1 MTSIYD
7 IACKKAFDNGEGL
20 TEEEILQVLTVSDDE
35 LPAILELAHETRI
48 KHCGVEVS
56 LEGII
61 SLKTGGCPEDCH
73 FCSQSGLFESPV
85 RAVTL
90 NIPELVEAA
99 KQTEKMGASE
109 FCIVAAVKGPTPGL
123 LDQVREAVAAINAE
137 VNISISASLGIL
149 TLEQAEQL
157 AAMGVSRYNH
167 NLETA
172 RSFFPNVV
180 TTHTWDER
188 KHTLDNVRAVGMEVC
203 CGGIIGLGETVEQR
217 AEFAAQLASIS
228 PHEVPMNFLDPRPGT
243 PFADRDL
250 VPQGEA
256 LRAVAAFRLAMPY
269 AQLRF
274 AGGTE
279 LALGDDGTEQGLLGG
294 ANAIIGGN
302 YLTTLGR
309 PIEADRD
316 AVDSV
321 MNLGITPIKRPVEV
335 PGDVVRETLR
345 SL

>member
-7 IACKKAFDNGEGL
+7 IARKKAFDNGEGL

-157 AAMGVSRYNH
+157 AAMGVTRYNH

-228 PHEVPMNFLDPRPGT
+228 HTKCR
-243 PFADRDL
+243 
-250 VPQGEA
+250 
-256 LRAVAAFRLAMPY
+256 
-269 AQLRF
+269 
-274 AGGTE
+274 
-279 LALGDDGTEQGLLGG
+279 
-294 ANAIIGGN
+294 
-302 YLTTLGR
+302 
-309 PIEADRD
+309 
-316 AVDSV
+316 
-321 MNLGITPIKRPVEV
+321 
-335 PGDVVRETLR
+335 
-345 SL
+345 